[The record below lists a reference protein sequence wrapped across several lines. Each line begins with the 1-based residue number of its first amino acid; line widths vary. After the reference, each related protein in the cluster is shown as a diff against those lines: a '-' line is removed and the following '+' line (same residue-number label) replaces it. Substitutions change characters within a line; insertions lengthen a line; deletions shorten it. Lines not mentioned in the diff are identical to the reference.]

1 MSQCTYRCVTGG
13 HGSSGA
19 VSGLQGGQVCDGKAA
34 LAERHLVAGVDD
46 EQRREVGEGE
56 GGVRVGLG
64 RAAPQLL
71 GPRVLASGERGE
83 RLSRADLERRRC
95 LHSLCAERQGER
107 RGRGRAQQRRAGE
120 VLGRGDERGRQGK
133 AHRQQHDDDRLP
145 NSANTALTTQKGG
158 SMTSRNAT
166 RARAETA

>member
-1 MSQCTYRCVTGG
+1 MC
-13 HGSSGA
+13 
-19 VSGLQGGQVCDGKAA
+19 CDGKAA
-34 LAERHLVAGVDD
+34 LPRLTERHLVAGVDD

-145 NSANTALTTQKGG
+145 NSANTALTQEQPRRKVVP
-158 SMTSRNAT
+158 
-166 RARAETA
+166 